1 MKTLI
6 FIVVTYIF
14 PPINTVFSHSNSK
27 AEEVITHIDS
37 KKDIADTASL
47 NGQWFLQPLLAS
59 DTAAGKI
66 PVLKINLSAGTF
78 TGNTGCNTMN
88 GSFQKTD
95 TSLVFNQNIMTTK
108 MACTGYDE
116 AAFIKSLLRTNRYKI
131 KKGVL
136 ILMFDATELSRWTRK
151 PDRRIKINKA

>member
-1 MKTLI
+1 MQTL
-6 FIVVTYIF
+6 FLLLLMYGWSPVATDNPAAVYRFGVNATCM
-14 PPINTVFSHSNSK
+14 
-27 AEEVITHIDS
+27 
-37 KKDIADTASL
+37 ADTGSL

-66 PVLKINLSAGTF
+66 PELHINLLAKTF
-78 TGNTGCNTMN
+78 SGNTGCNSMR

-95 TSLVFNQNIMTTK
+95 TSLVFNQNMITTK

-116 AAFIKSLLRTNRYKI
+116 AAFIRNLLRTNSYKFE
-131 KKGVL
+131 KDVL

-151 PDRRIKINKA
+151 PDRKIKINKA